1 MKKRENAAWFY
12 VALGSLAVSVLSF
25 LLPVLT
31 YVTPEGEHWSFSLP
45 NLIFYDARLT
55 SVFLDYHGPVIVFL
69 TERSAVVLGVLAL
82 AALVVALVGL
92 ITLRAQRP
100 NTRQFV
106 LTIIGL
112 VLILLPSL
120 VLIVCVA
127 VFGKYYA
134 GTIGFGVA
142 PILAPVSL
150 LICIGAVMRRKNRV
164 AEEMRREMEA
174 NGLIWQ
180 AGDLK

>member
-92 ITLRAQRP
+92 ITLRA
-100 NTRQFV
+100 
-106 LTIIGL
+106 
-112 VLILLPSL
+112 
-120 VLIVCVA
+120 
-127 VFGKYYA
+127 
-134 GTIGFGVA
+134 
-142 PILAPVSL
+142 
-150 LICIGAVMRRKNRV
+150 
-164 AEEMRREMEA
+164 
-174 NGLIWQ
+174 
-180 AGDLK
+180 